1 MNTEE
6 LRIAAAA
13 YGTPTYI
20 FDVREVEARIRLL
33 RSLLPE
39 DTGLCFAVKANPFLI
54 PYVADMVD
62 RLEVCS
68 PGEYEICIQEQI
80 APEKIVVS
88 GVNKTYESMKRI
100 LSYSKGAGIY
110 TIESE
115 EHAKILRT
123 LAEKNQMPLSVLIRL
138 SSGNQFGVDA
148 ETFIRLAK
156 EVQESP
162 YLTLAGVHY
171 YAGTQKRQSKL
182 EKEMDALAVFA
193 ETFESETGMKL
204 PELEYGAGM
213 KVSYFVNDSEKDQR
227 ESEPEPQIQTLAE
240 KLRTCDAYS
249 KKTIELGRFLVSMS
263 GYYLTRVMD
272 VKRTAQPGFV
282 ILDGGIHQINYY
294 GWMMGMKQPE
304 IKVLAEKDGDDCIL
318 LEHGGADGKSECS
331 LPEHGGADRKS
342 ECNLPENSDDGELF
356 HLCGSLCTVN
366 DVLARDVTLH
376 NPEKGDVI
384 CFKRCGAYAATEG
397 MAMFLSREL
406 PQVLICGTDGKI
418 EKLRDRVET
427 YPFHGSG
434 NWNRM

>member
-6 LRIAAAA
+6 LRIAAAT

-39 DTGLCFAVKANPFLI
+39 GTGLCFAVKANPFLI

-68 PGEYEICIQEQI
+68 PGEYEICIQTEI

-123 LAEKNQMPLSVLIRL
+123 LAEKNQMQLSVLIRL

-182 EKEMDALAVFA
+182 EKEMDTLASFA
-193 ETFESETGMKL
+193 ETFEAETGMKL

-227 ESEPEPQIQTLAE
+227 ESEPEPQIQALAG
-240 KLRTCDAYS
+240 KLRTCDAYG

-304 IKVLAEKDGDDCIL
+304 IKVLAEKDGD
-318 LEHGGADGKSECS
+318 A
-331 LPEHGGADRKS
+331 
-342 ECNLPENSDDGELF
+342 GEMF

-376 NPEKGDVI
+376 NPEKDDVI

-406 PQVLICGTDGKI
+406 PQVLICRTDGKI

>member
-6 LRIAAAA
+6 LRIAAST

-39 DTGLCFAVKANPFLI
+39 NTGLCFAVKANPFLI

-68 PGEYEICIQEQI
+68 PGEYEICIQTEI

-123 LAEKNQMPLSVLIRL
+123 LAEKNQMQLSVLIRL

-182 EKEMDALAVFA
+182 EKEMDTLASFA
-193 ETFESETGMKL
+193 ETFEAETGMKL

-227 ESEPEPQIQTLAE
+227 ESEPEPQIQALAE
-240 KLRTCDAYS
+240 KLRTCDAYG

-304 IKVLAEKDGDDCIL
+304 IKVLAQKDGD
-318 LEHGGADGKSECS
+318 A
-331 LPEHGGADRKS
+331 
-342 ECNLPENSDDGELF
+342 GEMF

-406 PQVLICGTDGKI
+406 PQVLICRTDGKI
-418 EKLRDRVET
+418 EKQRDRVET

>member
-1 MNTEE
+1 MNTKE
-6 LRIAAAA
+6 LKTIAEA
-13 YGTPTYI
+13 YGTPTYL
-20 FDVREVEARIRLL
+20 FDVRDVEQRVNML
-33 RSLLPE
+33 RTILPE
-39 DTGLCFAVKANPFLI
+39 NIGLCFAVKANPFLI

-68 PGEYEICIQEQI
+68 PGEYEICIREQI

-100 LSYSKGAGIY
+100 LSYSKGHGIY

-115 EHAKILRT
+115 EHLQILQT
-123 LAEKNQMPLSVLIRL
+123 VAQEHQTPLSVLIRL
-138 SSGNQFGVDA
+138 SSGNQFGVD
-148 ETFIRLAK
+148 EKTFIKIAK
-156 EVQESP
+156 QIQSTP
-162 YLTLAGVHY
+162 YLTLVGVHY
-171 YAGTQKRQSKL
+171 YAGTQKKQTKM
-182 EKEMDALAVFA
+182 EKEIDTLIAFA
-193 ETFESETGMKL
+193 KTFQEETGSTLK
-204 PELEYGAGM
+204 ELEYGAGM

-227 ESEPEPQIQTLAE
+227 ESRPEPQIQALAE
-240 KLRTCDAYS
+240 KLRACDAYS

-304 IKVLAEKDGDDCIL
+304 TEVLAKTSGD
-318 LEHGGADGKSECS
+318 E
-331 LPEHGGADRKS
+331 
-342 ECNLPENSDDGELF
+342 ELF

-366 DVLARDVTLH
+366 DVLARDVTLK

-406 PQVLICGTDGKI
+406 PQILICKADGKI
-418 EKLRDRVET
+418 EKMRDQIQT
-427 YPFHGSG
+427 NLFHSRN
-434 NWNRM
+434 NW